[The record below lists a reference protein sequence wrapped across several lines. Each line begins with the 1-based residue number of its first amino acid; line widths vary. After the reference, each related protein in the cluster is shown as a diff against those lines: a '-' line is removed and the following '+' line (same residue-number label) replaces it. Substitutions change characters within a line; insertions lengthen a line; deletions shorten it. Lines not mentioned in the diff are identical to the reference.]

1 MDTKFAEYANL
12 QKKYEIIYENDKQKS
27 KILEQGKFLKSLKKK
42 VLCFFCKFWKWNKLV
57 YDCK

>member
-27 KILEQGKFLKSLKKK
+27 KILEQS
-42 VLCFFCKFWKWNKLV
+42 
-57 YDCK
+57 